1 MPATISHAVASRRQ
15 PVDDGRVAAAEIDA
29 LGTRVRIVVWPAEAL
44 EAATQA
50 VTGELHR
57 LDMQASRFREDSEIS
72 RLHARGGGLF
82 LISEGLAE
90 VIGVALA
97 AARFTDG
104 LVDPTVGQ
112 ALVALGYDRDFAA
125 IAEDEPID
133 FATARPAPG
142 HRTVALEGRL
152 LHLPAGVL
160 LDVGATA
167 KGLGSDRAGRAALAA
182 CRGQGG
188 VLVSLGGDIAVAGE
202 PPVGGWPIIVS
213 DSQTGRD
220 ATAQDATA
228 QIVRLGAGALASS
241 STGIR
246 QWKRSGQMVHH
257 IVDPRTGL
265 SAKGP
270 WHSATVAAA
279 TCAEANAAS
288 TAAIVGGEDGALW
301 LQSTG
306 LPARLVASD
315 GTVRRFGSWPEVDG
329 GMVKVPARRMIGPVP
344 TSFRS
349 AS

>member
-1 MPATISHAVASRRQ
+1 MPATISHAAVARRQ
-15 PVDDGRVAAAEIDA
+15 PADDERVAAAEIDA

-50 VTGELHR
+50 VTGELHH

-82 LISEGLAE
+82 LISDGLAE

-125 IAEDEPID
+125 MAEDEPID

-142 HRTVALEGRL
+142 HHTVALEGRL

-220 ATAQDATA
+220 ATAQ
-228 QIVRLGAGALASS
+228 IVRLGAGALASS

-265 SAKGP
+265 PAKGP

-344 TSFRS
+344 TLFRS